1 MNEPASLQSALT
13 LPVVQHLISP
23 IFLEKTRE
31 CRQSV
36 VRPPVRP
43 YLESYC
49 CFIIV
54 RCSFLPVPTPPSCSP
69 LRFGSYHIYLFTM
82 SSEKQ
87 DPNALAPVDQQ
98 LASMSLDDAAAA
110 ARPRTDNEGAGGAGD
125 IDDEMFC
132 SNCGKTGDDLKGCNS
147 CRCIRYCS
155 AKCQKKHWKHHKA
168 DCKRIKKALS
178 DETRTE
184 DRCVDLTE
192 ARPDSSGLF
201 DDPPPPPDCALCMLP
216 MPWVEG
222 MIVNAPCCG
231 TITCNACDFE
241 AQIAKGAVNKKRA
254 QKRQPPLP
262 HCCEFCRAPAPI
274 GASESELASFVLKAI
289 TARAEKNYPDAVHE
303 LALMHKKGLAGLP
316 VNEEKALE
324 LAKRAADLGCA
335 EAQYALGLSYER
347 GELGLEVDNEKTR
360 NLWGSSARN
369 GHVKARYALGRDE
382 FSEGNMI
389 DAVRHWR
396 IAAAS
401 GYGRAVDAL
410 IAFFEGGAL
419 RHKDLAKSLRARDKA
434 CLDMRSDSRDR
445 YLARFKEP

>member
-1 MNEPASLQSALT
+1 M
-13 LPVVQHLISP
+13 
-23 IFLEKTRE
+23 
-31 CRQSV
+31 
-36 VRPPVRP
+36 
-43 YLESYC
+43 
-49 CFIIV
+49 
-54 RCSFLPVPTPPSCSP
+54 
-69 LRFGSYHIYLFTM
+69 
-82 SSEKQ
+82 
-87 DPNALAPVDQQ
+87 
-98 LASMSLDDAAAA
+98 
-110 ARPRTDNEGAGGAGD
+110 
-125 IDDEMFC
+125 
-132 SNCGKTGDDLKGCNS
+132 
-147 CRCIRYCS
+147 
-155 AKCQKKHWKHHKA
+155 
-168 DCKRIKKALS
+168 
-178 DETRTE
+178 
-184 DRCVDLTE
+184 DLTE

-216 MPWVEG
+216 MPCVEG

-445 YLARFKEP
+445 YLAL